1 MLAMSP
7 SIRQIVFKLTPLM
20 PKVELAAEGVSLISP
35 LSNFSEL
42 RVLSRLAVVL
52 IPVFVAL
59 GVQVAI
65 PSLSGMAVTM
75 SRLSSWVMQPQMVL
89 REPLQVEL
97 TIGFY
102 RLNLFSVLTIRTI

>member
-1 MLAMSP
+1 
-7 SIRQIVFKLTPLM
+7 M

-42 RVLSRLAVVL
+42 RVLSRLAVVS

-97 TIGFY
+97 IQVELTIGFY